1 MLVAARSLI
10 KSAALKEEVL
20 ESYELKIDW
29 LNRAVFETKC
39 FISSTSKI
47 NISSTSKINI
57 ISSTSKIIA
66 KVPEVELSRAVQR
79 GDETV
84 VFR

>member
-1 MLVAARSLI
+1 M
-10 KSAALKEEVL
+10 KEEVL
-20 ESYELKIDW
+20 ESYELKMDC
-29 LNRAVFETKC
+29 LKRAVFESKC
-39 FISSTSKI
+39 FIT
-47 NISSTSKINI
+47 
-57 ISSTSKIIA
+57 STSKIIA

>member
-1 MLVAARSLI
+1 MLVAPRSLI

-20 ESYELKIDW
+20 ESYEMKMDC
-29 LNRAVFETKC
+29 LNRAATKC
-39 FISSTSKI
+39 VIC
-47 NISSTSKINI
+47 
-57 ISSTSKIIA
+57 STSKIIT

>member
-1 MLVAARSLI
+1 MLVAPRSLI

-20 ESYELKIDW
+20 ESYELKMDC
-29 LNRAVFETKC
+29 LNRAVFATKC
-39 FISSTSKI
+39 F
-47 NISSTSKINI
+47 

>member
-20 ESYELKIDW
+20 ESYELKMDW
-29 LNRAVFETKC
+29 LKRAVFATKC

-47 NISSTSKINI
+47 N

>member
-47 NISSTSKINI
+47 NISSTSKI
-57 ISSTSKIIA
+57 IA

>member
-20 ESYELKIDW
+20 EYYELKMDC
-29 LNRAVFETKC
+29 LNRAIFETKC

-47 NISSTSKINI
+47 NIIG
-57 ISSTSKIIA
+57 STSKIIA

>member
-1 MLVAARSLI
+1 MLVVARSLI
-10 KSAALKEEVL
+10 KSAALKEEVP
-20 ESYELKIDW
+20 ESYELKMDC
-29 LNRAVFETKC
+29 LKRAVFESKC
-39 FISSTSKI
+39 FIT
-47 NISSTSKINI
+47 
-57 ISSTSKIIA
+57 STSKIIA

>member
-1 MLVAARSLI
+1 MLVAPRSLI

-20 ESYELKIDW
+20 EYYELKMDW

-47 NISSTSKINI
+47 NISSI
-57 ISSTSKIIA
+57 SKIIA

>member
-20 ESYELKIDW
+20 ESYELKMDC
-29 LNRAVFETKC
+29 LKRAGFETKC
-39 FISSTSKI
+39 F
-47 NISSTSKINI
+47 

>member
-10 KSAALKEEVL
+10 KSAALKEEVR
-20 ESYELKIDW
+20 ESYELKM
-29 LNRAVFETKC
+29 EC
-39 FISSTSKI
+39 F
-47 NISSTSKINI
+47 